1 MGEFQPVAPT
11 RGEPGCES
19 QAAKIHASSTR
30 SRSRV
35 RMTFGAGRPHGAFQ
49 FGQVDPPLDAGP
61 MLPSYG
67 CYSRGVPRLAPLSV
81 WHDGT
86 LPPAPHTLR
95 VLPRVRP
102 AIWHSGSPLPL
113 GPTPKRR
120 RARSARRGTYHS
132 SLEADQSQQPYRA
145 DETKSLKQGRTL
157 VALRATAVATRA
169 VSKIS
174 DMISQIGFPMAKHS
188 LFVDLRY
195 HYS

>member
-19 QAAKIHASSTR
+19 QAAKIHSSSTR

-67 CYSRGVPRLAPLSV
+67 CYSRGVPRLVPLSV

-102 AIWHSGSPLPL
+102 AIWPASPL
-113 GPTPKRR
+113 GPHSQ
-120 RARSARRGTYHS
+120 ASARA
-132 SLEADQSQQPYRA
+132 ERA
-145 DETKSLKQGRTL
+145 PGYLLFPRMICKTCLFGCRS
-157 VALRATAVATRA
+157 VY
-169 VSKIS
+169 S
-174 DMISQIGFPMAKHS
+174 DVG
-188 LFVDLRY
+188 VY
-195 HYS
+195 